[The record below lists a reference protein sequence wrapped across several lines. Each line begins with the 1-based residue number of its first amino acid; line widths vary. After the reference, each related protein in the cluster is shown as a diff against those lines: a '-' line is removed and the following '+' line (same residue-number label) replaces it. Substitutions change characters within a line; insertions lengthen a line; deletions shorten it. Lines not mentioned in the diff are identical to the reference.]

1 MITGQAQIKVNS
13 GLENDLT
20 KRRPRGAVEVCLDLP
35 ETRSQF
41 SRRRIPRSIPT
52 AVDML
57 PIQKRGC
64 FQACL
69 IKSNTDHRIELVRG
83 LPMKENLDVLAIFNG
98 VVKFGLPLGR

>member
-57 PIQKRGC
+57 PIQKRDC
-64 FQACL
+64 LQAAL
-69 IKSNTDHRIELVRG
+69 IKSNTHHRIELVRSR
-83 LPMKENLDVLAIFNG
+83 PMNEDRDALAVFNG
-98 VVKFGLPLGR
+98 VIKLRLPLGN